1 MGFATTQTQR
11 SQKIE
16 SKYYGQ
22 DTTMFFEALYAKL
35 DNDQLKDFREA
46 ILTESYQTASS
57 RASLTASS
65 LKIKELETDI
75 TDNQNFLK
83 DVKVTVPSY
92 RFVDI
97 LEGGNFDP
105 FNQTPGQL
113 LTNWSNDNY
122 SQDMNDLVN
131 TFTTEETVYTYEEA
145 INRIDA
151 LQKEIVKYH
160 DGLSNIIKDGMDK
173 GYITDATAG
182 AGFTRTAGYGDA
194 PQPFAYEIPNETG
207 EYIQYGQGLMNKFGD
222 AFISAMASEGVTD
235 AAIANSLFHGENF
248 YETYNGI
255 MNEINGASVLNLGKE
270 LKLNNYPLEEFNVT
284 EGGHFFNF
292 LSDIGEG
299 FADIRNSITNI
310 FRDENTQLSAEIY
323 NENILMEFTKIQ
335 WLLHQR
341 QEILCQ
347 LEGGQHCAGTTNS
360 GQVPGNDSIRDT
372 FIQSSNVIASN
383 LKEISDIN
391 DREELKISA
400 TLSQV
405 NGMPISGSNYIS
417 LKDIY
422 EQEQTILNEVIAQ
435 HEKKINDMDDIYQT
449 SDSKKWLEQ
458 WKDNP
463 DFTHKFFEEFIKEK
477 YK

>member
-1 MGFATTQTQR
+1 MGFATTQKER
-11 SQKIE
+11 SEKIE
-16 SKYYGQ
+16 SKYFGQ
-22 DTTMFFEALYAKL
+22 DTTMFFEALYNKI

-46 ILTESYQTASS
+46 ILNKSYQSASS

-65 LKIKELETDI
+65 LKVKELETEI

-105 FNQTPGQL
+105 FNQTHGQL

-122 SQDMNDLVN
+122 SQDMNDLIN

-145 INRIDA
+145 IRQIDV

-160 DGLSNIIKDGMDK
+160 NGVSQIIKDGIDN

-222 AFISAMASEGVTD
+222 AFTHSLASKGVTD
-235 AAIANSLFHGENF
+235 AAMVSSLIDGEDF
-248 YETYNGI
+248 FEQYNGI
-255 MNEINGASVLNLGKE
+255 MNEIGGMSVLNLGKE
-270 LKLNNYPLEEFNVT
+270 LNLNNYPLEEFNVT

-292 LSDIGEG
+292 LSDVGEG
-299 FADIRNSITNI
+299 IANVRNAITNL
-310 FRDENTQLSAEIY
+310 FRDENTQLTSEIY

-347 LEGGQHCAGTTNS
+347 IEGGQHCAGTTNA
-360 GQVPGNDSIRDT
+360 GQVSGNDSIRDT
-372 FIQSSNVIASN
+372 FIESSNTIANN

-391 DREELKISA
+391 AREELKISA

-405 NGMPISGSNYIS
+405 NNLPIGGGKYIS
-417 LKDIY
+417 TKDIY
-422 EQEQTILNEVIAQ
+422 EQEQIIINEVIAE
-435 HEKKINDMDDIYQT
+435 HEKNINSMDDIYQT
-449 SDSKKWLEQ
+449 SDSKKWLDV
-458 WKDNP
+458 WKDDP
-463 DFTHKFFEEFIKEK
+463 DFFT
-477 YK
+477 